1 MTCMGYNAQLGTEKE
16 SIDILEVARIAIA
29 AQLVS
34 RE

>member
-16 SIDILEVARIAIA
+16 SINIPEVARIATA

-34 RE
+34 RD